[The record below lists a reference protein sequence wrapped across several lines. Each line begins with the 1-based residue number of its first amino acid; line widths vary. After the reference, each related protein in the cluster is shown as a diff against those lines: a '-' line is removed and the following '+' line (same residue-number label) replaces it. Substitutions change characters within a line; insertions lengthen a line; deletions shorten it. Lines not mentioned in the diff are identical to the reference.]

1 MKEVLSG
8 VPQGSVLGPVL
19 FLVYVD
25 DLVDN
30 YKSKALLFADDVKIW
45 GVALEGDD
53 HSMIQEDFSFLKGRL
68 SSGK

>member
-8 VPQGSVLGPVL
+8 VPQGSMLGPIL

-30 YKSKALLFADDVKIW
+30 YKCKVLLFADDVKF
-45 GVALEGDD
+45 GVML
-53 HSMIQEDFSFLKGRL
+53 SMVMTIR
-68 SSGK
+68 